1 MRRSAILCRNN
12 LSGVTFVT
20 GVTMVTGATR
30 VTMVIGVMMVT
41 RVATVA
47 GGNHGNYVTVL
58 TGKYGS

>member
-1 MRRSAILCRNN
+1 
-12 LSGVTFVT
+12 
-20 GVTMVTGATR
+20 MVTGATR

-47 GGNHGNYVTVL
+47 GGNHGNYVPVL